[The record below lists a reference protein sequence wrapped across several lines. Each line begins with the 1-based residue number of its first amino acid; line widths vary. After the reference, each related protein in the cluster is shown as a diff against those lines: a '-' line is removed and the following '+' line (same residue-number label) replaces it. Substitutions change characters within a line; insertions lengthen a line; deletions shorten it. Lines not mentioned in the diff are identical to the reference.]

1 MSKDRTNTEKLYD
14 VIKKPIITEK
24 SVGATSLGQYT
35 FEVQKDA
42 SKIEIAQAVEL
53 AFPGRKVKKVRTVY
67 MPSHSK
73 RMGYKFGRT
82 DSSKK
87 AIVTIEGD
95 PIEELVGAQRILGR
109 APCERQR
116 TQPSEDKS
124 EWQCNEMSGLSE

>member
-1 MSKDRTNTEKLYD
+1 MKQSKERLYD
-14 VIKKPIITEK
+14 IIKRPIITEK
-24 SVGATSLGQYT
+24 SMTTAALAQYT
-35 FEVQKDA
+35 FEVSKDA
-42 SKIEIAQAVEL
+42 TKIEIAKAIEL

-95 PIEELVGAQRILGR
+95 PIEVLTAV
-109 APCERQR
+109 
-116 TQPSEDKS
+116 
-124 EWQCNEMSGLSE
+124 